1 MKKISLFLSL
11 FFCLSI
17 ANANDDKFMI
27 DENKYFDIIYTKNH
41 ITDAKFV
48 KEHIKKLMD
57 INDKLFGYKFDEKL
71 TIILESNDKQVANA
85 YSTQYPSNMGVYYNG
100 GASMNNYFAHNSW
113 LTTLLTHETIHN
125 YQLNAKKSK
134 ISKFLKK
141 YLGNNYMP
149 MQVGAFFFT
158 MPNIFLPTVLVEGN
172 AVLNESLY
180 QNGGRLYNGVF
191 NAMKNSLLIYGD
203 YTPAKFINNRADF
216 PYGTGKYIIGGYFMK
231 FLATKY
237 GLTKT
242 NRFFYAHSDH
252 SINPWLL
259 NRTFETHFGK
269 GLEPLIDEFIKQT
282 KTKHKNFQKLNVK
295 ESINRSKS
303 GIELSKI
310 DGKIY
315 FITTN
320 LKNTKELNIFDTK
333 TKKLQTQSSSLGS
346 GKIFKIDGKLY
357 TNTSGQINPTQY
369 KAGLFDDSRYIL
381 QSTAGKAIQEI
392 HKDKIS
398 YVSISKSFRKTRLYI
413 DKKFYANISSNA
425 MYDNSGAIYYFK
437 QQKSKRVLYKNKKAI
452 YSMDGYFS
460 KIVDIVDD
468 IVYIVANT
476 KHGSGLFAIKDGET
490 TKLSTADNIVDA
502 KTVSKTKFLA
512 SSIDENGYKV
522 STHDIIQTKAKPYFA
537 NITKKPLMVYDI
549 DKKPTAKLDNKS
561 YDEFSYLNWTNIYPI
576 VFLSSDE
583 NSSYISITAS
593 FIDTK
598 ATSKLGVRYV
608 DTHEEDIGLISYI
621 NQTNR
626 LSYGVSVGFVDRLE
640 LNETIKQH
648 NKENKKEYMANISV
662 AYPLLKTGRHSVN
675 TALDKYFDPDYKE
688 KNPTVLKLSY
698 DYTRQF
704 AFGIKP
710 HRQLW
715 TTLYLKADRNNSF
728 AGVDIKSTNHLF
740 WNSYLRLRHKNIQ
753 SDTENF
759 IDGRGVKVNSN
770 PVEILLDETNF
781 EATSLKSSLYA
792 KDVAMSNIELSANL
806 GLSWYLYFL
815 PISIRDETVFVGQN
829 IFDITMQTE
838 HKFTETYGGISFDML
853 FGHTLAVPIVVKYI
867 KNDID
872 DDSGKASISL
882 GVRF

>member
-1 MKKISLFLSL
+1 MKTIEIVWLVCLFAVLSY
-11 FFCLSI
+11 
-17 ANANDDKFMI
+17 ANENKYMI
-27 DENKYFDIIYTKNH
+27 DENKNFDIIYTKNH
-41 ITDAKFV
+41 KNDARFV
-48 KEHIKKLMD
+48 KDHIEQLLT
-57 INDKLFGYKFDEKL
+57 INSKLFGYKFDEKL

-113 LTTLLTHETIHN
+113 LATLLTHETIHN
-125 YQLNAKKSK
+125 YQMNAKKSK

-141 YLGNNYMP
+141 YFGNNYMP

-180 QNGGRLYNGVF
+180 QNGGRLYSGVF
-191 NAMKNSLLIYGD
+191 KAMKNALLINGD
-203 YTPAKFINNRADF
+203 YTPARFINNHDRF
-216 PYGTGKYIIGGYFMK
+216 PYGTEKYIVGGYFMK

-242 NRFFYAHSDH
+242 NKFFYAHSDH
-252 SINPWLL
+252 SLNPWLL

-269 GLEPLIDEFIKQT
+269 GLEPLIDEFIEQT
-282 KTKHKNFQKLNVK
+282 KTKHKNFEKLNSK
-295 ESINRSKS
+295 NILSTSKS
-303 GIELSKI
+303 KPELSKI
-310 DGKIY
+310 ENKIY
-315 FITTN
+315 FINTN

-333 TKKLQTQSSSLGS
+333 TKKLQTQSSSLGG

-381 QSTAGKAIQEI
+381 QSTTGKAIQDI

-413 DKKFYANISSNA
+413 DKKFYANISSSA
-425 MYDNSGAIYYFK
+425 MFDKDGAIYYFK
-437 QQKSKRVLYKNKKAI
+437 QKKAKRILYKNKKQI
-452 YSMDGYFS
+452 GSMDGYFS
-460 KIVDIVDD
+460 KIVDIVDNV
-468 IVYIVANT
+468 VYIVANT
-476 KHGSGLFAIKDGET
+476 QHGSGLFAIKDGNIT
-490 TKLSTADNIVDA
+490 RLSKADNIVDV
-502 KTVSKTKFLA
+502 KIISKTKFLA

-598 ATSKLGVRYV
+598 ATSKLDVQYV

-626 LSYGVSVGFVDRLE
+626 LSYGVRVGFVDRLE
-640 LNETIKQH
+640 LNETVKQH
-648 NKENKKEYMANISV
+648 NKENKKDYMANISV
-662 AYPLLKTGRHSVN
+662 AYPLLKTGRHSID
-675 TALDKYFDPDYKE
+675 TAINKYFDPDYKE
-688 KNPTVLKLSY
+688 KNPTVFKLSH

-704 AFGIKP
+704 AFGINP
-710 HRQLW
+710 HRQLL

-728 AGVDIKSTNHLF
+728 AGVDIKSSNHLF

-759 IDGRGVKVNSN
+759 IDGRGIKVNSN

-781 EATSLKSSLYA
+781 EAVSLKSSLYA